1 MDDTILKEF
10 KIKLPGDLVETTTS
24 KEILEMLLDK
34 ALSKTEYY
42 HSKCK
47 EFEEKYGIDFISFKK
62 KVEESEQESFEEWD
76 DLIEW
81 EGYQSVYIEWK
92 KKYEELKNCME

>member
-1 MDDTILKEF
+1 M
-10 KIKLPGDLVETTTS
+10 PGGLVETTTS
-24 KEILEMLLDK
+24 KEILEMLSDK
-34 ALSKTEYY
+34 ALNKTEYY
-42 HSKCK
+42 RSKCK

-81 EGYQSVYIEWK
+81 EGYEHVYREKK
-92 KKYEELKNCME
+92 KKYEELKIAWEKF